1 MPYAVDTKVPVERT
15 LAEIKT
21 VLAKRKANRIFVAEE
36 PELATLVVEIS
47 AWYPYRK
54 RRKGRIP
61 ALPRALGNGRSRR

>member
-36 PELATLVVEIS
+36 PEFAS
-47 AWYPYRK
+47 
-54 RRKGRIP
+54 
-61 ALPRALGNGRSRR
+61 